1 MKIILDTNILIS
13 GIFFD
18 GNPGKILEQWRDGKL
33 ELILSEEIFKEY
45 KDVCNRLH
53 DKFPGVDI
61 DEILE
66 LVFLNAHFYQP
77 VKVKTPITIDP
88 DDDKF
93 VKCALAGDVKVV
105 VSGDKHLLDVNGYK
119 GIEVISPSDF
129 IEKYL

>member
-1 MKIILDTNILIS
+1 MKIILDTNVLIS

-53 DKFPGVDI
+53 YKFPGIDI

-66 LVFLNAHFYQP
+66 LVFLNARFYQP
-77 VKVKTPITIDP
+77 IKVKRQLRSIQMMIN
-88 DDDKF
+88 
-93 VKCALAGDVKVV
+93 L
-105 VSGDKHLLDVNGYK
+105 
-119 GIEVISPSDF
+119 
-129 IEKYL
+129 